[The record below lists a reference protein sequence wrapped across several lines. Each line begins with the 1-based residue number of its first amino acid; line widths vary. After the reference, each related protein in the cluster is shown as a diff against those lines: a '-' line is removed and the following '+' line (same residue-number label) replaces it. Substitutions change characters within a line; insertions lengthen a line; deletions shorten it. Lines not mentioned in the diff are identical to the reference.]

1 MTFAGR
7 VEIFSYGVW
16 GRIDGSS
23 SWDRTEAEVVCRQLG
38 FPGVVTA
45 LKYSPF
51 GEGSGPVLMS
61 YVSCTGS
68 EKTLQQCQYRGW
80 LESNVWEGREA
91 GVICK
96 THELETD
103 VRGKYLNLDF
113 KASRK
118 DFMLALGHFYTC
130 FISDKKCT
138 I

>member
-1 MTFAGR
+1 MESGDVSMDLR
-7 VEIFSYGVW
+7 LGIEQRLKW
-16 GRIDGSS
+16 
-23 SWDRTEAEVVCRQLG
+23 QLG

-96 THELETD
+96 THELDTD
-103 VRGKYLNLDF
+103 VRGKYLN
-113 KASRK
+113 
-118 DFMLALGHFYTC
+118 
-130 FISDKKCT
+130 
-138 I
+138 